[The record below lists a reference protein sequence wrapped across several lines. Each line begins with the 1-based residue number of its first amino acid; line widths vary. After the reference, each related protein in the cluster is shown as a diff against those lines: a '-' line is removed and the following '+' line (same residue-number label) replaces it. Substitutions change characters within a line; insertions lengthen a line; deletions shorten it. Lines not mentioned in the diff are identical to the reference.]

1 MTPEG
6 SSGQEESWGALGLQA
21 RVMGTVVGLESGRL
35 GVGAGA
41 TRGAGRLQHG
51 FGMGASSPT
60 VPQ

>member
-35 GVGAGA
+35 GVGAGNRIRFFWA
-41 TRGAGRLQHG
+41 AVDGKWA
-51 FGMGASSPT
+51 PE
-60 VPQ
+60 